1 MMDANTVSFTKHTRK
16 ESMGLPY
23 ILLLIYIVV
32 EYARPAFLSPI
43 RPALIVQI
51 VLMVCLLKEKK
62 RVAQIVKDKYF
73 KIYLFLIVFMI
84 FHIFFAKNNY
94 WAYMHF
100 QTILSYL
107 LVGISFC
114 VFLDSVEKFKGF
126 LSFLVIVMAVCAL
139 DRLLGARLLGGSGHL
154 GDEND
159 FAMAMNCVLPI
170 SFFLGKSE
178 NGLKKWLFGVAS
190 ILLVLGTMISA
201 SRGGF
206 LSLVAVGGG
215 CLVYSKHKLKTFLAI
230 AVLAILAW
238 TFATPEYRE
247 EILGIGVESADSDTG
262 KDRIELWKV
271 SWRAFLENPI
281 LGVGQ
286 GNMPIVMETY
296 QYDDAGESFWQRGLW
311 GRAIHSVYFTVLP
324 ELGLVGVFLMGSM
337 FRILLQ
343 KSRKIRQLCDSEKS
357 GDDVRKIEDL
367 NVALMV
373 GIFGFLVA
381 GIFLSALYYPEYWN
395 MSSLILALLL
405 IASKTKSEEQSRLAS
420 EKPAI

>member
-1 MMDANTVSFTKHTRK
+1 MDGTTVNATKYKKK
-16 ESMGLPY
+16 ESIGLPY

-32 EYARPAFLSPI
+32 EYARPAFLAPI

-51 VLMVCLLKEKK
+51 VLMLCLLREKK

-73 KIYLFLIVFMI
+73 KIYVFLLVFMI
-84 FHIFFAKNNY
+84 FHIFLAKNNY

-107 LVGISFC
+107 LIGISFC
-114 VFLDSVEKFKGF
+114 VFLDSIEKFKGF
-126 LSFLVIVMAVCAL
+126 LSFLVLVMAVCAV

-178 NGLKKWLFGVAS
+178 SGLKKWFFWIAS
-190 ILLVLGTMISA
+190 ILLVLGTVISA

-206 LSLVAVGGG
+206 ISLAAVGGC
-215 CLVYSKHKLKTFLAI
+215 CLVYSKHKLKAFSAI
-230 AVLAILAW
+230 AVLAIFAW

-247 EILGIGVESADSDTG
+247 EILGIGLESADSDTG

-271 SWRAFLENPI
+271 SWRAFLDNPI

-286 GNMPIVMETY
+286 GNMPIVMEEY
-296 QYDDAGESFWQRGLW
+296 QFDDAGESFWQRGLW
-311 GRAIHSVYFTVLP
+311 GRAVHSIYFTVLP

-337 FRILLQ
+337 FRILLR
-343 KSRKIRQLCDSEKS
+343 KSREIRQLCDSEKFE
-357 GDDVRKIEDL
+357 DDISKIDDL
-367 NVALMV
+367 NVALIV

-405 IASKTKSEEQSRLAS
+405 IASKVKSGEQSRRTS
-420 EKPAI
+420 EEPAI